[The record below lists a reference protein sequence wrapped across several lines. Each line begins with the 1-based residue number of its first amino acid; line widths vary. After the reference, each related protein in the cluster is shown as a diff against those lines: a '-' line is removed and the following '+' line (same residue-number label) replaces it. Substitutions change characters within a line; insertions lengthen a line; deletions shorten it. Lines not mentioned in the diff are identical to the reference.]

1 MNEQNLTPAQIEANE
16 KERVR
21 ELTADYLSALKG
33 GIAERERLIDNLSLL
48 TEKSE
53 ARIDATNKM
62 IGKLTDV
69 LDRISDEYVNQIE
82 SITGKLDISHKQVT
96 KLSEAFDS
104 ISKTVTQLSDALAHE
119 RARNE
124 RIEKAFIEL
133 VQRVA
138 HPAINNHV
146 TTRQV
151 NVPKDYNDSDL

>member
-1 MNEQNLTPAQIEANE
+1 MDELERKE

-21 ELTADYLSALKG
+21 ELTADYLSALKS

-53 ARIDATNKM
+53 ARIDTTNKM

-69 LDRISDEYVNQIE
+69 LDRISDEYVQQIKSAEDRLNDAHRQITTLAESVKTLSRSVSEMTESLKLERQRNARIE
-82 SITGKLDISHKQVT
+82 S
-96 KLSEAFDS
+96 
-104 ISKTVTQLSDALAHE
+104 
-119 RARNE
+119 
-124 RIEKAFIEL
+124 AFIDL

-146 TTRQV
+146 TTRQI
-151 NVPKDYNDSDL
+151 NTPKEYTDDEL